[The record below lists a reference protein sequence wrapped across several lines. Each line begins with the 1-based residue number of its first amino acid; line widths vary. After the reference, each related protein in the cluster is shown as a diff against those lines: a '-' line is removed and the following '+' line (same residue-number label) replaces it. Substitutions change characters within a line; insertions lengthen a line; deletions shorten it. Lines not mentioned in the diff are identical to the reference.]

1 MGKAMPG
8 SKYLLKI
15 PSIYPFQRTQY
26 QFLFKTC
33 KLNFSRFI
41 KRNVLIDIQI
51 YSCVNKIVFFNACE
65 NSTHINRNIGKW
77 RWISQLTTSI
87 IVRQF
92 IHSSMTSMLCMHL
105 LNHTKWITDGTF
117 FMTDWNSL
125 QNESILMIIGNDKNP
140 ERLSFTY
147 SYFTVKVYIYKYRW
161 KKQSYFYSNLHVAH
175 HHSHQTKRKK
185 QKLNMNGVWIIDILL
200 LAGLLLV

>member
-1 MGKAMPG
+1 MRCIKTQCVANKYNIIKKDLSPVILWVFFIKMGKAMPG

-26 QFLFKTC
+26 LFLFKTC

-105 LNHTKWITDGTF
+105 LNHTK
-117 FMTDWNSL
+117 MN
-125 QNESILMIIGNDKNP
+125 
-140 ERLSFTY
+140 
-147 SYFTVKVYIYKYRW
+147 YRW
-161 KKQSYFYSNLHVAH
+161 NLLYDWLKFITEWKHF
-175 HHSHQTKRKK
+175 
-185 QKLNMNGVWIIDILL
+185 NDNW
-200 LAGLLLV
+200 